1 MKKPD
6 FPHRSPMPA
15 TIFYHAVAVLSVAVA
30 VITAEL
36 ITRLLNAEAIAT
48 TMLCAVIFAAW
59 FGGFGPALL
68 AIALALLAFHYYLA
82 PPINS
87 FTWKHDLFAVG
98 ISEVPRLFL
107 FSITSFVV
115 SSMISAQRRAK
126 AALLHSEVYL
136 TEAQRLSGTGSF
148 GWNVAS
154 GEIIWSDQTF
164 RIFGCD
170 RTTKPTLEF
179 IVQRT
184 HPEDRAAVQ
193 KTIDRGSRDGKEFD
207 HEYRL
212 LMPNGSAKYVHAV
225 ARAERD
231 AWGNVEF
238 VGAVTDVTVAKET
251 ERKLRR
257 SEAYLAEAQRL
268 SHTSSWAFDVR
279 RQDFIYRSAEVY
291 QLFGFDPEED
301 APSLQTFRD
310 RIFPEDLR
318 RIVEV
323 VPQAIRDKADFEIDF
338 RISLPDKSTTSAF
351 RATAP
356 VGTAPVRRG
365 PDPRPSRRTRSML
378 QAAELRVRLGEL
390 PVPNKSLQSERWK
403 RRLMKSRNPRT
414 VFDW

>member
-1 MKKPD
+1 PRGCPGSIAVSVPLAGRASRMKKPD

-164 RIFGCD
+164 QIFGCD
-170 RTTKPTLEF
+170 RTTKPTLEI

-193 KTIDRGSRDGKEFD
+193 QTVSRAAVDGQDFE
-207 HEYRL
+207 HEHRL
-212 LMPNGSAKYVHAV
+212 LMPDGSVKYVHAV
-225 ARAERD
+225 ARAVRD
-231 AWGNVEF
+231 ASGNIEF

-251 ERKLRR
+251 ERRLRR
-257 SEAYLAEAQRL
+257 SDAYLAESERL
-268 SHTSSWAFDVR
+268 RRTSSWAWDVR
-279 RQDFIYRSAEVY
+279 RREWAYRSPGMY
-291 QLFGFDPEED
+291 DLFGFDPEQGD
-301 APSLQTFRD
+301 VPLQAFRD
-310 RIFPEDLR
+310 RIHPEDR
-318 RIVEV
+318 RANVEAAAL
-323 VPQAIRDKADFEIDF
+323 AIQE
-338 RISLPDKSTTSAF
+338 
-351 RATAP
+351 
-356 VGTAPVRRG
+356 
-365 PDPRPSRRTRSML
+365 
-378 QAAELRVRLGEL
+378 
-390 PVPNKSLQSERWK
+390 
-403 RRLMKSRNPRT
+403 
-414 VFDW
+414 

>member
-1 MKKPD
+1 
-6 FPHRSPMPA
+6 
-15 TIFYHAVAVLSVAVA
+15 
-30 VITAEL
+30 
-36 ITRLLNAEAIAT
+36 
-48 TMLCAVIFAAW
+48 
-59 FGGFGPALL
+59 
-68 AIALALLAFHYYLA
+68 
-82 PPINS
+82 
-87 FTWKHDLFAVG
+87 
-98 ISEVPRLFL
+98 
-107 FSITSFVV
+107 
-115 SSMISAQRRAK
+115 MISAQRRAK

-338 RISLPDKSTTSAF
+338 RISLPDKSTRHVHSVGHPVVGGDGNVAEVIGTHVDVTEQVAAKRTLEKAF
-351 RATAP
+351 DEIKKSEDRLRLVIDTIPTLVWRSILNGRPEFFNQQTLAP
-356 VGTAPVRRG
+356 S
-365 PDPRPSRRTRSML
+365 PSTHHRSHCRH
-378 QAAELRVRLGEL
+378 QPGRLHPL
-390 PVPNKSLQSERWK
+390 
-403 RRLMKSRNPRT
+403 
-414 VFDW
+414 